1 MMKLGTIL
9 LVEDNPKDIELVLA
23 ALKKNNFANEVAV
36 ARDGVEALDF
46 LYRRGKYQA
55 RAGLPPIVMLLD
67 LKLPRKDGLEVLREV
82 KRDEK
87 LKVIP
92 IVMLTSSRE
101 EADLVKSYQLGVN
114 AYVVKPV
121 GFQQF
126 VDAIKQTGM
135 FWAVINEPPPAT
147 QAPAEGG

>member
-1 MMKLGTIL
+1 MTRLRPIL
-9 LVEDNPKDIELVLA
+9 LVEDNLKDIELVLA

-36 ARDGVEALDF
+36 ARDGAEALDF
-46 LYRRGKYQA
+46 LYRRGQYQA
-55 RAGLPPIVMLLD
+55 RADHLPIVMLLD
-67 LKLPRKDGLEVLREV
+67 LKLPKKDGLEVLREV
-82 KRDEK
+82 KRDEA

-92 IVMLTSSRE
+92 VVMLTSSRE

-126 VDAIKQTGM
+126 VEAIKQTGM
-135 FWAVINEPPPAT
+135 FWAVINEPPPEAI
-147 QAPAEGG
+147 ENR